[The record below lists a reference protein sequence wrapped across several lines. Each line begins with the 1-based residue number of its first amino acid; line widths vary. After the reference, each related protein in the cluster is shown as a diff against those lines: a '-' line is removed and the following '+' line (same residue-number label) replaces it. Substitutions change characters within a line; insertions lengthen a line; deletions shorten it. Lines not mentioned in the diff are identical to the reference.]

1 MARVPRRIA
10 LLIEYDGGDFVG
22 WQVQGNGR
30 SVQGVLESTIRE
42 VFDEKVRVIGA
53 GRTDSG
59 VHATGQVAH
68 LELAHPIPIEKVA
81 AAINSRLSEDVR
93 ILAAAEPGPDFHA
106 RRDGIMRRY
115 TYDLA
120 DGGPRPAID
129 RRRIVHTPVRLD
141 DALMARAAAGW
152 LGKHDC
158 SSFRDA
164 RCQAESPIRT
174 LSRFDV
180 TRLEAGVTVRGEDG
194 NSGTSII
201 RFTIEARSFLHHQVR
216 IMIGTLVE
224 IGRGERPMEW
234 AAEVLAARA
243 RPMAGPTMPAH
254 GLILR
259 TVRYR
264 VEPFQDGCIAKY

>member
-1 MARVPRRIA
+1 MRRSGSARRVA

-22 WQVQGNGR
+22 WQAQANGR
-30 SVQGVLESTIRE
+30 SVQCVLEATIRE
-42 VFDEKVRVIGA
+42 VFAEKVRVIGA

-68 LELAHPIPIEKVA
+68 LDLAHPIPIGKLA
-81 AAINSRLSEDVR
+81 AAINSRLPEDVR
-93 ILAAAEPGPDFHA
+93 ILAAAEPGADFHA

-129 RRRIVHTPVRLD
+129 RRRIVHTPIRLEVET
-141 DALMARAAAGW
+141 MARAAGAW

-174 LSRFDV
+174 LARFDV
-180 TRLEAGVTVRGEDG
+180 TRLEKGITARGEDDG
-194 NSGTSII
+194 PDASLI
-201 RFTIEARSFLHHQVR
+201 RFTVEARSFLHHQVR

-224 IGRGERPMEW
+224 IGRGERPPEW
-234 AAEVLAARA
+234 AAEVIAARS
-243 RPMAGPTMPAH
+243 RPAAGPTMPAH

-259 TVRYR
+259 AVRYR
-264 VEPFQDGCIAKY
+264 VDPFKK